1 MVRFGALTSRMKDFY
16 DLWAIA
22 TIFDFQGPVVTEAIR
37 ATFERRQ
44 TTLPLETPDALA
56 PEFAEN
62 PTKHA
67 QWQGFLRR
75 TAIAMAPEPL
85 PVVLEK
91 LREFVMPPTAA
102 IAKGVPFEET
112 WPPGGPWRAG

>member
-1 MVRFGALTSRMKDFY
+1 MKDFY

-22 TIFDFQGPVVTEAIR
+22 TIFDFEGPVLAEAIR

-44 TTLPLETPDALA
+44 TTLPQQTPDALTH
-56 PEFAEN
+56 EFADN
-62 PTKHA
+62 PTKQA

-85 PVVLEK
+85 PIVLAK
-91 LREFVMPPTAA
+91 IREFVIPATTALA
-102 IAKGVPFEET
+102 RGDPFED
-112 WPPGGPWRAG
+112 A

>member
-1 MVRFGALTSRMKDFY
+1 MKDFY

-22 TIFDFQGPVVTEAIR
+22 TIFDFQGPVLAEAIR

-44 TTLPLETPDALA
+44 TTLPLATPAALA

-62 PTKHA
+62 PAKRA

-91 LREFVMPPTAA
+91 LREFLMPPTAA
-102 IAKGVPFEET
+102 VAKGVPFDET
-112 WPPGGPWRAG
+112 WPPGGPWKERSSQQ